1 MSQDLLAMARGDGD
15 AAAGGGSDLFEM
27 AGFRPQPKKPAE
39 RTWGEAATDTVVQL
53 AEGVNNIAGAVPN
66 LFAPQSGVASFFR
79 DNADHW
85 RGEQSE
91 ALRRKVADADAQI
104 AQANQDSIVDQA
116 VAAAKAYSSDPALAA
131 RFVTT
136 NLPSM
141 LPGVAAAKA
150 AQVARLAGGASA
162 AVAAGTA
169 TTAAGVT
176 NAVLN
181 AGGARGEA
189 FEDIRDALVKKGH
202 SREEAE
208 RMALERSRIPAAV
221 GAATGFLSGKIGLE
235 HAVVGGGG
243 ARGGLAAGARSVAAE
258 LLGEQAE
265 EVLPQ
270 VATNYQASD
279 IDQRPL
285 SRNVGRTA
293 VETAIG
299 SAPGAGV
306 SGAMTA
312 LRRGDAAAAK
322 TEEGTPPAEAGTPAE
337 DMLPDSLPD
346 QPARRSGPAA
356 DAADTAAAVTRLA
369 ELEVIDGS
377 VGLSEEQKVERA
389 VLAERVERAAAREEE
404 LEAIGETPEEAAG
417 AAAPRPEAAPAAEAA
432 QPGDASAAGAS
443 QDGSQLQQEL
453 RAVAQRSSGDTRR
466 NAVELLARLEGGG
479 MPAHVQ
485 RFVEREAAEL
495 VATAQAAPAEAAGAA
510 PGAAAAPTA
519 PDRLTPQE
527 RQEFERAYRRPVADP
542 LGELQ
547 DRVRAGSAYTQ
558 AGDVQQLR
566 DQLEDAWLELNVATE
581 TQQPAAAPAQIDGE
595 AIHRVDAQLRTRR
608 IRDALQN
615 LLDEDVGNTVQI
627 VGRLDGALEK
637 IGEPGLDDGERQ
649 AVRRVADAYFGFRGA
664 RERSPLPKPVERAED
679 WGADNSSM
687 EALIQERGA
696 PRARSRDR
704 SGYAPAAESARS
716 TAAAPAVDA
725 FDPGAV
731 RAKTWPQFVAERG
744 ENVARL
750 RRGSPAWDRL
760 QNEWA
765 AVKTKRAGT
774 NPEGTGAVGAATP
787 EIQNRDRARPASVV
801 QMQGMAQSPD
811 YMRLGPSR
819 SPETGAPMVFA
830 VGDQVHAAHAIG
842 RGDTAVMS
850 DGQRVPFQYAVMEAG
865 DVQPSNFAD
874 GGVNPLFDAA
884 HPGTVKALNNGRTAG
899 LRAAYERGTADS
911 YRQELMADSAMHGID
926 PQVIAG
932 MRAPMLVRLYSERDN
947 QANMGAKSQSQALGL
962 SAAEQAAT
970 DAALLDTGVLDVLEA
985 GDLAGAANRDFAR
998 AFVGKLQAEGQDV
1011 AGMLDAGGAL
1021 SPAGVV
1027 RLQAAL
1033 VHRAYSDGD
1042 LVESMFGSTDNDIRA
1057 IGEALKD
1064 VAGEWANLRQAAAA
1078 GAVNPQVDVTG
1089 NLLQAIRL
1097 VQKARR
1103 ERASL
1108 YDAINQVDMVT
1119 GDVPDPMTVGV
1130 LRMLYSGQYL
1140 TRAVGRD
1147 RLADSLREY
1156 MAAALATRAGGD
1168 MFGEQVGPDAILS
1181 ALSGQ
1186 PTTQTTN
1193 AASPQP
1199 SGQSAPAAPQ
1209 GERGAP
1215 GRDPAGRGADEPGQ
1229 QARRPEP
1236 DRAGPRP
1243 DEDGGRGEGQDAQD
1257 PRGQPDGQGDR
1268 GAAEDGR
1275 GAVAPDLELSSYTP
1289 REVTAREDAQ
1299 QESAQA
1305 RAKADAKADADARAE
1320 RERREVSARMEAS
1333 AENFELGEDADD
1345 ALSGQRPMFSRAA
1358 APESEAFKKWF
1369 GDSKV
1374 TESGKPGGRPLVMY
1388 RGSPNENAAP
1398 SRPGALIFLSPD
1410 PAFAEHYA
1418 AGGATYPLYVKAE
1431 RPFDASRGEGLALW
1445 RKYAE
1450 ETGAASWATSGTER
1464 GALPVWQQEPEL
1476 RKWLDRAG
1484 VQYDGIWF
1492 AESNGGASLAVLA
1505 QAQVKSATGNIG
1517 TFDPSNPDIRFSFA
1531 GRNARSA
1538 DLGELE
1544 RAEAMARS
1552 GMSSA
1557 VIQQETGWHRGVDGR
1572 WRFEISDDTAEFRR
1586 AETRPED
1593 LVEVERQVREAA
1605 TVTQDDEL
1613 HTAQLD
1619 EGDGVLRAYSTT
1631 REGAL
1636 ANLVDRVAR
1645 ARFGVEFD
1653 IAKVKDG
1660 QVEALTDVL
1669 RHPALFAAYPFL
1681 RGLKVYFR
1689 RGRDAREFGSYD
1701 ETHRAVTLNADRA
1714 PGEVLST
1721 LLHELQHA
1729 IQYREGFALGGNMDA
1744 DFTSSV
1750 RKTLREMAEGEARA
1764 VEAWK
1769 AKHPDLM
1776 ENAEKAA
1783 AVVRD
1788 ALMYESM
1795 ERLLSYSE
1803 RDKPSGVFRLI
1814 RNEMQ
1819 WIYNTTH
1826 WLDPVAVEL
1835 QRRFYGMPK
1844 SGAKRNAY
1852 IRDMAFDAQKWLRS
1866 TIAPENLAAFKADE
1880 RTMKGMIGALRRH
1893 ADKARAALE
1902 PLREQEGRARV
1913 AEALERKFE
1922 FGSPY
1927 DIYRSLAGEV
1937 EARTTQARQGLTE
1950 AERRARP
1957 VQADMDVSPA
1967 EAIVVVGGHEMRLPD
1982 VQQDRGAPGP
1992 ADDFDV
1998 DAFLRT
2004 MQEAPAVPDEAKAQ
2018 AVARTESAAAAIR
2031 SAWANGPEVVVA
2043 FDMADPKVPQQVRDA
2058 DLSQRSRGAGG
2069 SPEGFYFGGK
2079 VYLLAEQ
2086 LPRDQDV
2093 ARVLMHEALGHHGLA
2108 GVFGSGLDAVLQ
2120 QLVQARPAE
2129 VRRKAAEYG
2138 LDYGDRAQRMQ
2149 AAEEVLAEMAQ
2160 ARPEL
2165 GFVQRAVAAVRS
2177 WARAHIPGFADL
2189 RMTDAEIVRDFI
2201 LPARGWVERG
2211 RQADAAPAAAGGA
2224 PALAFSLPADA
2235 LAQARAKWAGL
2246 VDQFVRGGLDET
2258 KTYEVLPSS
2267 TAVMKMLG
2275 LPDLPAHAGVHAMDA
2290 LYNHGVKPSQMK
2302 QILDE
2307 LANPRMVMVW
2317 NKGSRGDASLN
2328 FVTSMSNPQ
2337 GQPFVIAIKPNRGSV
2352 KGRFHWVATVTEK
2365 QPRAI
2370 LDMVREGG
2378 AMYAGE
2384 GAIAG
2389 ISEAEMREALRFAKE
2404 KRGKEARGLMQAIG
2418 TSYSL
2423 PNLVQRVLY
2432 AKDLEAFK
2440 GEQAGPAMFSR
2451 APAGAAQA
2459 AQPAQ
2464 GLLARLQDRVR
2475 QLTSPEAVDS
2485 WLYNWQDKFIDL
2497 KRIQDQIKALNGTVS
2512 ETNDAYRGEELYHK
2526 RVAKRTANFLRDEV
2540 RPLLAAM
2547 NDAKVGMEEFER
2559 FLHARHAPEA
2569 NRVLAERNPSKQ
2581 ELDQKRADAAKTVA
2595 DLRRQLQHARASGS
2609 VISGIQRSLG
2619 LAMAEAD
2626 RWNSAEAFK
2635 GTEEDRLSLSGMSD
2649 AEAKNVMGGY
2659 SPEQRKVMDALAT
2672 RVDRMNNITLQTL
2685 EQYGLMDRLSIEAWR
2700 KTYQHYVPL
2709 HRDEARPD
2717 SKAHPIG
2724 QGFSTK
2730 GDASKRRTG
2739 SNEKVTNILS
2749 HLVMQREAALTRGE
2763 KNNVMKRL
2771 YVLAAQNPD
2780 ESLWSLELPK
2790 KKAID
2795 PDTGLVRTMPD
2806 IGARLRDNVLTLRI
2820 GGKDKHIIF
2829 NERNERAARLALAMK
2844 NLDATELDRFTRT
2857 MGHLTRWFA
2866 AVNTQYNPI
2875 FGVLNL
2881 ARDVQ
2886 GSLLQLSSTPLA
2898 GRQREVFKNIR
2909 SNMLDIYRDLRR
2921 ERRESGAGQ
2930 GPWARLWEQLQLD
2943 GGTTG
2948 YRDLYTKP
2956 EDRAAALRKALERQG
2971 EGGAKAMVRGVGE
2984 WLSDF
2989 NETLEASTRLAT
3001 YKAAL
3006 DAGQSREAAASLAKN
3021 ITVNFNRKG
3030 RNTSVVGS
3038 YYAFLNAAIQ
3048 GNVRMLETLAGPA
3061 GRKVMAGGVAL
3072 GMLSGLA
3079 GALIM
3084 GGGGADDEWKKIPD
3098 FVKERSIII
3107 PLSRQDYVAIPM
3119 PLGFHVFPNIGR
3131 KLVEFGMHDDPTKS
3145 RAGHLA
3151 DMAMIALNAYN
3162 PLGGADNI
3170 MQMLAPTP
3178 FDPVVA
3184 LMENKDWTGRQIYKE
3199 QRSGLDPKP
3208 GHAMGK
3214 DSVTPPARWVA
3225 RLINDATGGNEWQPG
3240 KWSPNP
3246 DALEYLFGQF
3256 TGGVGRELTKAGN
3269 MVTAAVTGEELAPH
3283 QITLAGRFYGNT
3295 RGVNGQS
3302 TSYYEN
3308 LKRVNTSMAEAR
3320 GRVARGEEA
3329 EAVLLDV
3336 PLARVDGAASAL
3348 DKRVSDLVKMRR
3360 QIQAG
3365 SDPNKRELVKEVN
3378 AEIERSMYL
3387 LNKAVEDV
3395 LAEQR
3400 GR

>member
-1 MSQDLLAMARGDGD
+1 MTQDLLAMARGDGD

-27 AGFRPQPKKPAE
+27 AGFKPQPKKPAE

-66 LFAPQSGVASFFR
+66 LIAPQSGVASFFR

-104 AQANQDSIVDQA
+104 AHANQDSIVEQA
-116 VAAAKAYSSDPALAA
+116 VAAAKAYGSDPALVA

-141 LPGVAAAKA
+141 LPGVAVAKA

-162 AVAAGTA
+162 AVAAGSA

-189 FEDIRDALVKKGH
+189 FEDIRDALVKQGH
-202 SREEAE
+202 SREDAE
-208 RMALERSRIPAAV
+208 RMALERSRLPAAV

-235 HAVVGGGG
+235 HAVVGGG
-243 ARGGLAAGARSVAAE
+243 ARGGLAAGTRSAAAE

-279 IDQRPL
+279 IDQRPF

-312 LRRGDAAAAK
+312 LRRGDAAAKA
-322 TEEGTPPAEAGTPAE
+322 EEGAPPAEAGTPAE
-337 DMLPDSLPD
+337 DMLPDSLPE
-346 QPARRSGPAA
+346 QPARPPGPAA
-356 DAADTAAAVTRLA
+356 DVADTAAAVTRLA

-377 VGLSEEQKVERA
+377 VGLSAEQKAERA

-417 AAAPRPEAAPAAEAA
+417 AAAPQPEAAPAAEAA
-432 QPGDASAAGAS
+432 QPGDASAAGAP
-443 QDGSQLQQEL
+443 QGGSQLQQEL

-485 RFVEREAAEL
+485 RFVEREAADL
-495 VATAQAAPAEAAGAA
+495 VATARAAPAGPAEADGAA
-510 PGAAAAPTA
+510 PDAAAAPAA

-547 DRVRAGSAYTQ
+547 DRVRAESVYTQ
-558 AGDVQQLR
+558 DGDV
-566 DQLEDAWLELNVATE
+566 
-581 TQQPAAAPAQIDGE
+581 AAAAAEAAQ
-595 AIHRVDAQLRTRR
+595 AF
-608 IRDALQN
+608 
-615 LLDEDVGNTVQI
+615 
-627 VGRLDGALEK
+627 
-637 IGEPGLDDGERQ
+637 EPG
-649 AVRRVADAYFGFRGA
+649 AA
-664 RERSPLPKPVERAED
+664 RA
-679 WGADNSSM
+679 
-687 EALIQERGA
+687 Q
-696 PRARSRDR
+696 
-704 SGYAPAAESARS
+704 
-716 TAAAPAVDA
+716 
-725 FDPGAV
+725 
-731 RAKTWPQFVAERG
+731 TWPQFVAERG

-842 RGDTAVMS
+842 RSDTAVMS
-850 DGQRVPFQYAVMEAG
+850 DGQRVPFQYAAMEAA

-911 YRQELMADSAMHGID
+911 YRQELMADSALHGID

-947 QANMGAKSQSQALGL
+947 QTNMGAKSQSQALGL

-970 DAALLDTGVLDVLEA
+970 DAALLDAGVLDVLES

-1033 VHRAYSDGD
+1033 VHKAYSDGD

-1147 RLADSLREY
+1147 RLIDSLREY

-1186 PTTQTTN
+1186 PTPQTSN

-1199 SGQSAPAAPQ
+1199 SGQPAPAAPQ

-1215 GRDPAGRGADEPGQ
+1215 GRDPAGRRADEPGQ

-1236 DRAGPRP
+1236 DRAGPSP
-1243 DEDGGRGEGQDAQD
+1243 DENGGRRQGQDAQD
-1257 PRGQPDGQGDR
+1257 PGGQPDGQGDR
-1268 GAAEDGR
+1268 RAAEDGR
-1275 GAVAPDLELSSYTP
+1275 GTVASDLELSSYTP

-1299 QESAQA
+1299 QEAAQA

-1320 RERREVSARMEAS
+1320 RERREVASRMEAS
-1333 AENFELGEDADD
+1333 AENFQLGQAPEDGITGQGSVFDQPAVAREPDRGYSPLNAYETDLFGDPVPAPQRKRPRGWLSAAPGGDVPAAAALPGDTPAPAGKYTVRTIIGRRGEEALGTNEVLTPAEAAQATAYLTRSAVERFDALVTDEAGTPLAVVGGFKGALTQASIYPATLVGEAIRVKGAARVWFSHNHPSGDPKLSKADRHLNELLTDVFRGSGIEPMGLMAVADD
-1345 ALSGQRPMFSRAA
+1345 RYQWVSPTGRTDDSGSVP
-1358 APESEAFKKWF
+1358 P
-1369 GDSKV
+1369 
-1374 TESGKPGGRPLVMY
+1374 PGRSVM
-1388 RGSPNENAAP
+1388 
-1398 SRPGALIFLSPD
+1398 
-1410 PAFAEHYA
+1410 
-1418 AGGATYPLYVKAE
+1418 V
-1431 RPFDASRGEGLALW
+1431 
-1445 RKYAE
+1445 
-1450 ETGAASWATSGTER
+1450 
-1464 GALPVWQQEPEL
+1464 PV
-1476 RKWLDRAG
+1476 
-1484 VQYDGIWF
+1484 
-1492 AESNGGASLAVLA
+1492 
-1505 QAQVKSATGNIG
+1505 
-1517 TFDPSNPDIRFSFA
+1517 
-1531 GRNARSA
+1531 
-1538 DLGELE
+1538 
-1544 RAEAMARS
+1544 
-1552 GMSSA
+1552 
-1557 VIQQETGWHRGVDGR
+1557 
-1572 WRFEISDDTAEFRR
+1572 
-1586 AETRPED
+1586 
-1593 LVEVERQVREAA
+1593 VEREQVREDVRREVVDSPAA
-1605 TVTQDDEL
+1605 ARRIAKESHQ
-1613 HTAQLD
+1613 AG
-1619 EGDGVLRAYSTT
+1619 GDGVLLLDSQMRVIGWLPVSDGMRGLLRNT
-1631 REGAL
+1631 GAL
-1636 ANLVDRVAR
+1636 ASIYRAVSESNAGAAILVHDGSLDESTDELGGITTIGNNIAAALAKVDVRPLDSINVMTGRSA
-1645 ARFGVEFD
+1645 AEYGDD
-1653 IAKVKDG
+1653 IA
-1660 QVEALTDVL
+1660 
-1669 RHPALFAAYPFL
+1669 
-1681 RGLKVYFR
+1681 
-1689 RGRDAREFGSYD
+1689 
-1701 ETHRAVTLNADRA
+1701 
-1714 PGEVLST
+1714 
-1721 LLHELQHA
+1721 
-1729 IQYREGFALGGNMDA
+1729 
-1744 DFTSSV
+1744 
-1750 RKTLREMAEGEARA
+1750 
-1764 VEAWK
+1764 
-1769 AKHPDLM
+1769 
-1776 ENAEKAA
+1776 
-1783 AVVRD
+1783 
-1788 ALMYESM
+1788 
-1795 ERLLSYSE
+1795 
-1803 RDKPSGVFRLI
+1803 SGPVFSR
-1814 RNEMQ
+1814 
-1819 WIYNTTH
+1819 
-1826 WLDPVAVEL
+1826 
-1835 QRRFYGMPK
+1835 
-1844 SGAKRNAY
+1844 
-1852 IRDMAFDAQKWLRS
+1852 
-1866 TIAPENLAAFKADE
+1866 
-1880 RTMKGMIGALRRH
+1880 
-1893 ADKARAALE
+1893 
-1902 PLREQEGRARV
+1902 
-1913 AEALERKFE
+1913 ERKQ
-1922 FGSPY
+1922 S
-1927 DIYRSLAGEV
+1927 SS
-1937 EARTTQARQGLTE
+1937 EAN
-1950 AERRARP
+1950 
-1957 VQADMDVSPA
+1957 
-1967 EAIVVVGGHEMRLPD
+1967 
-1982 VQQDRGAPGP
+1982 P

-2004 MQEAPAVPDEAKAQ
+2004 MEDTPAVPDEAKAQ
-2018 AVARTESAAAAIR
+2018 AVARTESAAAAVR
-2031 SAWANGPEVVVA
+2031 SGWANGPEVVVA

-2086 LPRDQDV
+2086 LPREQDV

-2120 QLVQARPAE
+2120 QLAQARPAE

-2138 LDYGDRAQRMQ
+2138 LDYSDRAQRLQ

-2177 WARAHIPGFADL
+2177 WARAHIPGFAAL

-2201 LPARGWVERG
+2201 VPARGWVERG
-2211 RQADAAPAAAGGA
+2211 RQAVAVPAPAGGA

-2275 LPDLPAHAGVHAMDA
+2275 LPDLPVHAGVHAMDA

-2302 QILDE
+2302 RVLDE
-2307 LANPRMVMVW
+2307 LADPRMVMIW
-2317 NKGSRGDASLN
+2317 NRGRGGESSLN
-2328 FVTSMSNPQ
+2328 FVTSMSNAK
-2337 GQPFVIAIKPNRGSV
+2337 GEPFIIALHPNKGTI
-2352 KGRFHWVATVTEK
+2352 KGRHHWMATVTEK
-2365 QPRAI
+2365 QPSAI
-2370 LDMVREGG
+2370 LAMVRDGG
-2378 AMYAGE
+2378 AVYVGE
-2384 GAIAG
+2384 GEIAG
-2389 ISEAEMREALRFAKE
+2389 IDPKAMREAEQFAKE
-2404 KRGKEARGLMQAIG
+2404 KRGKEARELKAVMA
-2418 TSYSL
+2418 SSHKL

-2440 GEQAGPAMFSR
+2440 GAQPPGTAMFSR
-2451 APAGAAQA
+2451 AGGATQA

-2464 GLLARLQDRVR
+2464 GLLARLQERVR

-2547 NDAKVGMEEFER
+2547 NDAEVGMEEFER

-2581 ELDQKRADAAKTVA
+2581 ELDQKRAEAAKTVA

-2635 GTEEDRLSLSGMSD
+2635 GTEQDRLSLSGMSD

-2685 EQYGLMDRLSIEAWR
+2685 EQYGLMDRLSIESWR

-2717 SKAHPIG
+2717 STAHPIG

-2739 SNEKVTNILS
+2739 SNEKVTNILG

-2780 ESLWSLELPK
+2780 ETLWSLELPK

-2909 SNMLDIYRDLRR
+2909 SNMGAIYQDLRR
-2921 ERRESGAGQ
+2921 ERRESGGGQ

-2956 EDRAAALRKALERQG
+2956 EDRAAALRKALEQQG
-2971 EGGAKAMVRGVGE
+2971 EGRAAGMARGVGE

-2989 NETLEASTRLAT
+2989 NETLEASTRLAV

-3048 GNVRMLETLAGPA
+3048 GNVRMLETLAGPV

-3131 KLVEFGMHDDPTKS
+3131 KLVEFGMHDDPTKN

-3225 RLINDATGGNEWQPG
+3225 RLINDASGGNEWQPG

-3308 LKRVNTSMAEAR
+3308 LKRVNTSMAEAK

-3336 PLARVDGAASAL
+3336 PLARVDGAANLL

-3365 SDPNKRELVKEVN
+3365 GDPNKRELVKEVN
-3378 AEIERSMYL
+3378 AEIERNMYL

-3395 LAEQR
+3395 LAEHR
-3400 GR
+3400 GG

>member
-1 MSQDLLAMARGDGD
+1 MMSKKKFTPPLLTSFDELDQAGIGAGYRAR
-15 AAAGGGSDLFEM
+15 AQPE
-27 AGFRPQPKKPAE
+27 PVPKKPEE

-85 RGEQSE
+85 RGAQSE

-104 AQANQDSIVDQA
+104 GQANQDSIVDQA
-116 VAAAKAYSSDPALAA
+116 VTAAKAYGSDPALAT

-141 LPGVAAAKA
+141 LPGVAVAKA

-169 TTAAGVT
+169 TTAAGAT

-189 FEDIRDALVKKGH
+189 FEDIRDALVKQGH
-202 SREEAE
+202 SSEEAE
-208 RMALERSRIPAAV
+208 RMALERSRMPAAV

-235 HAVVGGGG
+235 HAVVGGG
-243 ARGGLAAGARSVAAE
+243 ARGGLAAGARSAAAE

-312 LRRGDAAAAK
+312 LRRGDAPAA
-322 TEEGTPPAEAGTPAE
+322 TSEDGQPPARADTTAE
-337 DMLPDSLPD
+337 DMLPDPLPE
-346 QPARRSGPAA
+346 QPALRPSPTAE
-356 DAADTAAAVTRLA
+356 AADTASAVTRLA
-369 ELEVIDGS
+369 ELEVIDGN
-377 VGLSEEQKVERA
+377 VGLSAEQQA
-389 VLAERVERAAAREEE
+389 ERAALANRVDQQAALEEE
-404 LEAIGETPEEAAG
+404 LETIGESAEVVDSQAAAPEAGLPTSGETQAQQASAAMNSG
-417 AAAPRPEAAPAAEAA
+417 AAAFDPAA
-432 QPGDASAAGAS
+432 
-443 QDGSQLQQEL
+443 
-453 RAVAQRSSGDTRR
+453 
-466 NAVELLARLEGGG
+466 
-479 MPAHVQ
+479 
-485 RFVEREAAEL
+485 
-495 VATAQAAPAEAAGAA
+495 
-510 PGAAAAPTA
+510 
-519 PDRLTPQE
+519 
-527 RQEFERAYRRPVADP
+527 
-542 LGELQ
+542 
-547 DRVRAGSAYTQ
+547 TQ
-558 AGDVQQLR
+558 
-566 DQLEDAWLELNVATE
+566 
-581 TQQPAAAPAQIDGE
+581 
-595 AIHRVDAQLRTRR
+595 
-608 IRDALQN
+608 
-615 LLDEDVGNTVQI
+615 
-627 VGRLDGALEK
+627 
-637 IGEPGLDDGERQ
+637 
-649 AVRRVADAYFGFRGA
+649 
-664 RERSPLPKPVERAED
+664 
-679 WGADNSSM
+679 
-687 EALIQERGA
+687 
-696 PRARSRDR
+696 
-704 SGYAPAAESARS
+704 
-716 TAAAPAVDA
+716 
-725 FDPGAV
+725 
-731 RAKTWPQFVAERG
+731 AKTWPQFVTERG
-744 ENVARL
+744 ERVSTL
-750 RRGSPAWDRL
+750 RKGTPEWDRL
-760 QNEWA
+760 QNEWT
-765 AVKTKRAGT
+765 AVKTRRAGA
-774 NPEGTGAVGAATP
+774 NPEGTGATGAPTP
-787 EIQNRDRARPASVV
+787 EIQNRDRSRPASVV
-801 QMQGMAQSPD
+801 QMQAMAQNPD
-811 YMRLGPSR
+811 YLRLGVSR
-819 SPETGAPMVFA
+819 SPESGAPMVFA
-830 VGDQVHAAHAIG
+830 VGDRVEAVPNLG
-842 RGDTAVMS
+842 RADTAVMS

-899 LRAAYERGTADS
+899 LRAAYERGTAEQ
-911 YRQELMADSAMHGID
+911 YKQELMADSALHGIE
-926 PQVIAG
+926 PEVIAR

-962 SAAEQAAT
+962 SATEQAAT
-970 DAALLDTGVLDVLEA
+970 DATLVDNAVLDAFDA
-985 GDLAGAANRDFAR
+985 GGLDSAANRDFAR
-998 AFVGKLQAEGQDV
+998 AFIGKLQENGQDV
-1011 AGMLDAGGAL
+1011 AGMMDAGGSL
-1021 SPAGVV
+1021 SPAGVT

-1033 VHRAYSDGD
+1033 VHKAYSDGD

-1064 VAGEWANLRQAAAA
+1064 VAGEWANMRAAAEV

-1119 GDVPDPMTVGV
+1119 GDVVDSLTVGM
-1130 LRMLYSGQYL
+1130 LRLLYSGEYL

-1147 RLADSLREY
+1147 RLVESLRDY
-1156 MAAALATRAGGD
+1156 MGAALATRAEGD

-1186 PTTQTTN
+1186 PTEQTSDAPTTEAN
-1193 AASPQP
+1193 GQP
-1199 SGQSAPAAPQ
+1199 APTAQ
-1209 GERGAP
+1209 EGERGA
-1215 GRDPAGRGADEPGQ
+1215 AGGDAVGSRAAEPGQ
-1229 QARRPEP
+1229 QERRSQPDQAGAEP
-1236 DRAGPRP
+1236 A
-1243 DEDGGRGEGQDAQD
+1243 EDGRGIQGQDATDQG
-1257 PRGQPDGQGDR
+1257 GQPDGQGDQ
-1268 GAAEDGR
+1268 GAAKDRSSPVAPPPGKPKLRDTRGTGVRLHGTSRPLPAGGPSNDEVYSGNVLNIYGQGFYTTDAADIAAGYTRKGKGGEPTVYDIAEREPVRLYDMDAPMTPDVRALAERALGDLARDEDGETGEPITTLSHMFDEARAESRAEGVSAEEVQESFYAIRERLEELGYR
-1275 GAVAPDLELSSYTP
+1275 GFTHVGGKKTGKAAHQVNIYWFPESDLQVKWADLARFEEGKELELSSYTSD
-1289 REVTAREDAQ
+1289 EVTAREDAQ
-1299 QESAQA
+1299 QQA
-1305 RAKADAKADADARAE
+1305 DQERARENARADADARAE
-1320 RERREVSARMEAS
+1320 RDRKEVAARMDAS
-1333 AENFELGEDADD
+1333 ANSFELGQDADD
-1345 ALSGQRPMFSRAA
+1345 ALSGQKPMFSRKPSDPEARDAEYLAAVERGDMDVAQRMVDEAAKAAGYTDGTEYRMSHTAPDSESGTSLVDLRTSDLVPDDYWTRPEWYQGTPEEYASHAAVSALLRRVDARAA
-1358 APESEAFKKWF
+1358 AGKTPGLASATMYRAVPKGVKDDAFRNGDWITPSEAYARSE
-1369 GDSKV
+1369 GAMI
-1374 TESGKPGGRPLVMY
+1374 PGGYRIVSMQVSAENLWWDGNSIAELGYDNGQRLGYKNTKNNRKRLDPVTRDDDGAVIPLSK
-1388 RGSPNENAAP
+1388 RFN
-1398 SRPGALIFLSPD
+1398 SRSSD
-1410 PAFAEHYA
+1410 
-1418 AGGATYPLYVKAE
+1418 V
-1431 RPFDASRGEGLALW
+1431 
-1445 RKYAE
+1445 
-1450 ETGAASWATSGTER
+1450 
-1464 GALPVWQQEPEL
+1464 
-1476 RKWLDRAG
+1476 
-1484 VQYDGIWF
+1484 
-1492 AESNGGASLAVLA
+1492 
-1505 QAQVKSATGNIG
+1505 
-1517 TFDPSNPDIRFSFA
+1517 RFSFA
-1531 GRNARSA
+1531 GQTARTADMTELQRAKDMAARGVMSA
-1538 DLGELE
+1538 
-1544 RAEAMARS
+1544 R
-1552 GMSSA
+1552 
-1557 VIQQETGWHRGVDGR
+1557 IQAATGWHRGVDGR
-1572 WRFEISDDTAEFRR
+1572 WRFEISDDKAAFRQ
-1586 AETRPED
+1586 AETDEKARD
-1593 LVEVERQVREAA
+1593 AVEREVRAAAQVDGDGELFRA
-1605 TVTQDDEL
+1605 TV
-1613 HTAQLD
+1613 
-1619 EGDGVLRAYSTT
+1619 GDGTDWVMAAYGMT
-1631 REGAL
+1631 RDEAVQKL
-1636 ANLVDRVAR
+1636 ADRVAR
-1645 ARFGVEFD
+1645 SRFGADFD
-1653 IAKVKDG
+1653 INKVGDRE
-1660 QVEALTDVL
+1660 VHPLSDVL
-1669 RHPALFAAYPFL
+1669 NHPDLFQAYPFL
-1681 RGLKVYFR
+1681 RGFTVHFR
-1689 RGRDAREFGSYD
+1689 KGYNVNGSFD
-1701 ETHRAVTLNADRA
+1701 ERNQAVTLNANRKPA
-1714 PGEVLST
+1714 EMLST
-1721 LLHELQHA
+1721 LLHEIQHA
-1729 IQYREGFALGGNMDA
+1729 IQAREDFARGGDA
-1744 DFTSSV
+1744 SQEFASSV
-1750 RKTLREMAEGEARA
+1750 KSVLRQIAEGEARE

-1769 AKHPDLM
+1769 ARHPELM
-1776 ENAEKAA
+1776 ATADKTAA
-1783 AVVRD
+1783 TLRD
-1788 ALMYESM
+1788 ALKYESM

-1803 RDKPSGVFRLI
+1803 REKPSGVFRLI

-1819 WIYNTTH
+1819 WIYEKES
-1826 WLDPVAVEL
+1826 WRDPVAVEL

-1844 SGAKRNAY
+1844 SGPKRSAY

-1866 TIAPENLAAFKADE
+1866 TIAAEHLAAFQADE
-1880 RTMKGMIGALRRH
+1880 RTMKGLVAALRRH
-1893 ADKARAALE
+1893 ADKARAALQ
-1902 PLREQEGRARV
+1902 PLHEQEGRARV
-1913 AEALERKFE
+1913 AEALDRKFE

-1927 DIYRSLAGEV
+1927 DIYRALAGEV
-1937 EARTTQARQGLTE
+1937 EARATQARQGLTA

-1967 EAIVVVGGHEMRLPD
+1967 EAIVVVGGREMRLPD

-2004 MQEAPAVPDEAKAQ
+2004 MQDAPAVPDEAKAQ
-2018 AVARTESAAAAIR
+2018 AVARTEFAAATIR
-2031 SAWANGPEVVVA
+2031 SGWSNGPEVVVA

-2079 VYLLAEQ
+2079 VYLLAQQ
-2086 LPRDQDV
+2086 LPREQDV

-2108 GVFGSGLDAVLQ
+2108 GVFGSGLDAVLK
-2120 QLVQARPAE
+2120 QLAQARPAE
-2129 VRRKAAEYG
+2129 VRRKAAEHG
-2138 LDYGDRAQRMQ
+2138 LDYSDRGQRMQ

-2160 ARPEL
+2160 TRPEL

-2177 WARAHIPGFADL
+2177 WARTHLPGFAGL
-2189 RMTDAEIVRDFI
+2189 RMTDAEIIRDYI
-2201 LPARGWVERG
+2201 LPARRWVERA
-2211 RQADAAPAAAGGA
+2211 RQAVVTPAAAGSA

-2235 LAQARAKWAGL
+2235 LAQARTKWAGL

-2275 LPDLPAHAGVHAMDA
+2275 LPDVPVHAGVHAMDA

-2432 AKDLEAFK
+2432 AKDLESFK
-2440 GEQAGPAMFSR
+2440 GEQPPGAVMFSR
-2451 APAGAAQA
+2451 AGGAPQTT
-2459 AQPAQ
+2459 QPAK
-2464 GLLARLQDRVR
+2464 GLLARLQERVR

-2540 RPLLAAM
+2540 RPLLAAV
-2547 NDAKVGMEEFER
+2547 NDAEVGMEEFER

-2659 SPEQRKVMDALAT
+2659 NPEQRKVMDALAT

-2685 EQYGLMDRLSIEAWR
+2685 EQYGLMDHLSIEAWR
-2700 KTYQHYVPL
+2700 KTYQHYIPL

-2717 SKAHPIG
+2717 SKGHPIG

-2739 SNEKVTNILS
+2739 SNEKVTNILG

-2829 NERNERAARLALAMK
+2829 NERNERAARLAIAMK

-2909 SNMLDIYRDLRR
+2909 SNMGAIYQDLRR
-2921 ERRESGAGQ
+2921 ERRESGGGQ

-2956 EDRAAALRKALERQG
+2956 EDRAAALRKALEQQS
-2971 EGGAKAMVRGVGE
+2971 EGRAAGMARGVGE

-2989 NETLEASTRLAT
+2989 NETLEASTRLAV

-3199 QRSGLDPKP
+3199 QRSALDPKP

-3225 RLINDATGGNEWQPG
+3225 RLINDASGGNEWQPG

-3283 QITLAGRFYGNT
+3283 QITLAGRFYGDT

-3308 LKRVNTSMAEAR
+3308 LKRVNTSMAEAK
-3320 GRVARGEEA
+3320 GRVQQGEDA
-3329 EAVLLDV
+3329 AAVLLDV
-3336 PLARVDGAASAL
+3336 PLAKVDGPANVL
-3348 DKRVSDLVKMRR
+3348 DKRVSDLVKMRK
-3360 QIQAG
+3360 QIQK
-3365 SDPNKRELVKEVN
+3365 SDSPNKRELVKEVN
-3378 AEIERSMYL
+3378 LEIEQSMYL
-3387 LNKAVEDV
+3387 LNKAVEDT
-3395 LAEQR
+3395 LAER
-3400 GR
+3400 RDR

>member
-1 MSQDLLAMARGDGD
+1 MARGDG
-15 AAAGGGSDLFEM
+15 AAEAGSGSDLFEM
-27 AGFRPQPKKPAE
+27 AGFKPKPKKPVE

-53 AEGVNNIAGAVPN
+53 AEGVNNIAGAVPS
-66 LFAPQSGVASFFR
+66 LIAPESGAATFFR

-85 RGEQSE
+85 RQAQSE
-91 ALRRKVADADAQI
+91 PLKRKVADADAQI
-104 AQANQDSIVDQA
+104 AQADPDSMVDQA
-116 VAAAKAYSSDPALAA
+116 VAAAKAYGSDPALAA

-141 LPGVAAAKA
+141 LPGLAVAKV
-150 AQVARLAGGASA
+150 AQAARLASGASA
-162 AVAAGTA
+162 AAAAGSA

-189 FEDIRDALVKKGH
+189 FEDIRDVLVKQGH
-202 SREEAE
+202 NREDAE
-208 RMALERSRIPAAV
+208 RMALERSRLPAAV

-235 HAVVGGGG
+235 HAVVGGG
-243 ARGGLAAGARSVAAE
+243 ARGGLAAGARAAAAE

-270 VATNYQASD
+270 VTTNYQASD

-285 SRNVGRTA
+285 ARNVGRTA

-312 LRRGDAAAAK
+312 LRRGDPAAAK
-322 TEEGTPPAEAGTPAE
+322 AQEGVPPAEARTLEE
-337 DMLPDSLPD
+337 DMLPDSLPE
-346 QPARRSGPAA
+346 QSARRPRQAT

-369 ELEVIDGS
+369 ELEVIGS
-377 VGLSEEQKVERA
+377 STGLNAEQQG
-389 VLAERVERAAAREEE
+389 ERAALADRVEQQAALEEE
-404 LEAIGETPEEAAG
+404 LESIGGSTEVVDGEAAAPDAGIPTSAETQAKQAAAAMNSG
-417 AAAPRPEAAPAAEAA
+417 AAAFDPAA
-432 QPGDASAAGAS
+432 
-443 QDGSQLQQEL
+443 
-453 RAVAQRSSGDTRR
+453 
-466 NAVELLARLEGGG
+466 
-479 MPAHVQ
+479 
-485 RFVEREAAEL
+485 
-495 VATAQAAPAEAAGAA
+495 
-510 PGAAAAPTA
+510 
-519 PDRLTPQE
+519 
-527 RQEFERAYRRPVADP
+527 
-542 LGELQ
+542 
-547 DRVRAGSAYTQ
+547 TQ
-558 AGDVQQLR
+558 
-566 DQLEDAWLELNVATE
+566 
-581 TQQPAAAPAQIDGE
+581 
-595 AIHRVDAQLRTRR
+595 
-608 IRDALQN
+608 
-615 LLDEDVGNTVQI
+615 
-627 VGRLDGALEK
+627 
-637 IGEPGLDDGERQ
+637 
-649 AVRRVADAYFGFRGA
+649 
-664 RERSPLPKPVERAED
+664 
-679 WGADNSSM
+679 
-687 EALIQERGA
+687 
-696 PRARSRDR
+696 
-704 SGYAPAAESARS
+704 
-716 TAAAPAVDA
+716 
-725 FDPGAV
+725 
-731 RAKTWPQFVAERG
+731 AKTWPQFVTERG
-744 ENVARL
+744 ERVSTL
-750 RRGSPAWDRL
+750 RKGTPEWDRL

-765 AVKTKRAGT
+765 AVKTRRAGT
-774 NPEGTGAVGAATP
+774 NPEGTGAAGGATP
-787 EIQNRDRARPASVV
+787 EIQNRDRSRPASVV
-801 QMQGMAQSPD
+801 QMQAMAQNPD
-811 YMRLGPSR
+811 YLRLGVSR
-819 SPETGAPMVFA
+819 SPESGAPMVFA
-830 VGDQVHAAHAIG
+830 VGDRVEAVPNLG
-842 RGDTAVMS
+842 RADTAVMS
-850 DGQRVPFQYAVMEAG
+850 DGQRVPFQYAAMEAS

-899 LRAAYERGTADS
+899 LRAAYERGTAEQ
-911 YRQELMADSAMHGID
+911 YKQELMADSALHGID

-962 SAAEQAAT
+962 SATEQAAT
-970 DAALLDTGVLDVLEA
+970 DATLVDNAVLDAFDA
-985 GDLAGAANRDFAR
+985 GGLDSAANRDFAR
-998 AFVGKLQAEGQDV
+998 AFIGKLQENGQDV
-1011 AGMLDAGGAL
+1011 AGMMDAGGSL
-1021 SPAGVV
+1021 SPAGVT

-1033 VHRAYSDGD
+1033 VHKAYSDGD

-1064 VAGEWANLRQAAAA
+1064 VAGEWANMRAAAGA

-1119 GDVPDPMTVGV
+1119 GDVVDPLTVGV
-1130 LRMLYSGQYL
+1130 LRLLYSGEYL

-1147 RLADSLREY
+1147 RLVESLRDY
-1156 MAAALATRAGGD
+1156 MGAALATRAEGD
-1168 MFGEQVGPDAILS
+1168 MFGEQVGPHAILS

-1186 PTTQTTN
+1186 PTEQTSN
-1193 AASPQP
+1193 AASTEAGGQP
-1199 SGQSAPAAPQ
+1199 APTAQEGDRGSDGGDAA
-1209 GERGAP
+1209 GSRAN
-1215 GRDPAGRGADEPGQ
+1215 EPGQ
-1229 QARRPEP
+1229 QERRSEP
-1236 DRAGPRP
+1236 DQAGANPA
-1243 DEDGGRGEGQDAQD
+1243 EDGRGIEGQHAADQG
-1257 PRGQPDGQGDR
+1257 RQPDRQGDQ

-1275 GAVAPDLELSSYTP
+1275 GAVAPRLELSSYTQQ
-1289 REVTAREDAQ
+1289 EVEAREDAQ
-1299 QESAQA
+1299 QESVQA
-1305 RAKADAKADADARAE
+1305 RSRADATADADARAE
-1320 RERREVSARMEAS
+1320 RDRREVTSRMEAS
-1333 AENFELGEDADD
+1333 AENFELGENADD

-1374 TESGKPGGRPLVMY
+1374 VDANGMPLVVY
-1388 RGSPNENAAP
+1388 HGTAA
-1398 SRPGALIFLSPD
+1398 D
-1410 PAFAEHYA
+1410 
-1418 AGGATYPLYVKAE
+1418 
-1431 RPFDASRGEGLALW
+1431 FDSFDN
-1445 RKYAE
+1445 KK
-1450 ETGAASWATSGTER
+1450 TGAHDMGLWGRGHYFSAVVGNANSYALRQGDGARLIPAYLSIQNPLILKTGEDFVTRLPDGTDTKSLVGPNLDGSRIKRIAEQGGHDGVIQLKLDGQIGDLVAFR
-1464 GALPVWQQEPEL
+1464 PE
-1476 RKWLDRAG
+1476 
-1484 VQYDGIWF
+1484 QI
-1492 AESNGGASLAVLA
+1492 
-1505 QAQVKSATGNIG
+1505 KSVTGNNG
-1517 TFDPSNPDIRFSFA
+1517 TFDSANPDIRFSFA
-1531 GRNARSA
+1531 GRNARNA
-1538 DLGELE
+1538 DLSELE
-1544 RAEAMARS
+1544 RAEAMARC

-1557 VIQQETGWHRGVDGR
+1557 LIQQKTGWHRGMDGR

-1586 AETRPED
+1586 AETGPED
-1593 LVEVERQVREAA
+1593 RAEVERQVREAA

-1619 EGDGVLRAYSTT
+1619 EGDGLLRAYSTT

-1653 IAKVKDG
+1653 IATVKDG

-1669 RHPALFAAYPFL
+1669 QHPALFAAYPFL

-1689 RGRDAREFGSYD
+1689 RGRDAREFGSYN
-1701 ETHRAVTLNADRA
+1701 ETHRAVTLNADRS
-1714 PGEVLST
+1714 PGEMLST

-1729 IQYREGFALGGNMDA
+1729 IQYREDFAIGGNMDA
-1744 DFTSSV
+1744 NFTSSV
-1750 RKTLREMAEGEARA
+1750 RTTLREMAEGEERA

-1776 ENAEKAA
+1776 ANAEKTA

-1795 ERLLSYSE
+1795 ERLLSYSG

-1819 WIYNTTH
+1819 WIYSTTH

-1852 IRDMAFDAQKWLRS
+1852 IRDMAFDAHKWLRS
-1866 TIAPENLAAFKADE
+1866 AIAPENLAAFKADE

-1893 ADKARAALE
+1893 GDKARAALE

-1937 EARTTQARQGLTE
+1937 EARTTQARQRLTA

-1992 ADDFDV
+1992 AHDFDV
-1998 DAFLRT
+1998 NAFLRT
-2004 MQEAPAVPDEAKAQ
+2004 MEDTPAVPDEAKAQ
-2018 AVARTESAAAAIR
+2018 AVARTESAAAAVR
-2031 SAWANGPEVVVA
+2031 SGWANGPEVVVA

-2086 LPRDQDV
+2086 LPREQDV

-2108 GVFGSGLDAVLQ
+2108 GVFGAGFDAVLQ
-2120 QLVQARPAE
+2120 QLAQARPAE

-2138 LDYGDRAQRMQ
+2138 LDYSDRAQRMQ

-2201 LPARGWVERG
+2201 VPARGWVERG
-2211 RQADAAPAAAGGA
+2211 RQAVAAPARARGA

-2275 LPDLPAHAGVHAMDA
+2275 LPDLPVHAGVHAMDA

-2317 NKGSRGDASLN
+2317 NKGSRGDLSLN
-2328 FVTSMSNPQ
+2328 FITSMSNAQ
-2337 GQPFVIAIKPNRGSV
+2337 GEPFIIAVKPNRSTRA
-2352 KGRFHWVATVTEK
+2352 GRHHWIATVTQK

-2378 AMYAGE
+2378 AMYVGE
-2384 GAIAG
+2384 GEIAG
-2389 ISEAEMREALRFAKE
+2389 VGSQEMREALRFAKE

-2418 TSYSL
+2418 TRDSL

-2432 AKDLEAFK
+2432 AKDLETFNGAQPP
-2440 GEQAGPAMFSR
+2440 GTAMFSR
-2451 APAGAAQA
+2451 AGGATQA
-2459 AQPAQ
+2459 AHPPQ
-2464 GLLARLQDRVR
+2464 GLLARLQERVR

-2497 KRIQDQIKALNGTVS
+2497 KRIQDQIKALNGTVR

-2540 RPLLAAM
+2540 RPLLAAI
-2547 NDAKVGMEEFER
+2547 NDAEVGMEEFER

-2569 NRVLAERNPSKQ
+2569 NRVLAERNPSEQ
-2581 ELDQKRADAAKTVA
+2581 ELNQKRADAVKTVA
-2595 DLRRQLQHARASGS
+2595 KLRRQLQHARASGS

-2739 SNEKVTNILS
+2739 SNEKVTNILG

-2780 ESLWSLELPK
+2780 ENLWSLELPK

-2909 SNMLDIYRDLRR
+2909 SNMGAIYQDLRR
-2921 ERRESGAGQ
+2921 ERQESGGGQ

-2956 EDRAAALRKALERQG
+2956 EDRAAALRKALEQQG
-2971 EGGAKAMVRGVGE
+2971 ASRAAGMARGVGE

-2989 NETLEASTRLAT
+2989 NETLEASTRLAV

-3061 GRKVMAGGVAL
+3061 GRKVMAGGVVL

-3079 GALIM
+3079 GALVM

-3225 RLINDATGGNEWQPG
+3225 RLLNDASGGNEWQPG

-3269 MVTAAVTGEELAPH
+3269 MVTAAMTGEELAPH

-3302 TSYYEN
+3302 TFYYEN
-3308 LKRVNTSMAEAR
+3308 LKRVNTSMAEAK
-3320 GRVARGEEA
+3320 GRVQQGEDA
-3329 EAVLLDV
+3329 EAVLLEV
-3336 PLARVDGAASAL
+3336 PLAKVDGPANVL

-3360 QIQAG
+3360 QIQKG
-3365 SDPNKRELVKEVN
+3365 DSPDKRALVKEVN
-3378 AEIERSMYL
+3378 LEIEQSMYL
-3387 LNKAVEDV
+3387 LNKAVEHT
-3395 LAEQR
+3395 LAERR
-3400 GR
+3400 GH